1 MSDRLTDRLISP
13 PARASARKRA
23 YTGAETNVE
32 TNTRGSRDPLDAGQ
46 EARPRTEAYTVEQVA
61 KALNVGRDKVYELL
75 RTNQLRSVKIGR
87 LRRIT
92 DQHLAEFLASLE
104 GDTPGRRTL

>member
-1 MSDRLTDRLISP
+1 MSDRLTGRLISP

-23 YTGAETNVE
+23 YAGVE
-32 TNTRGSRDPLDAGQ
+32 TNTETNTHGSQ
-46 EARPRTEAYTVEQVA
+46 EGEESGPRTEAYTVEQVA
-61 KALNVGRDKVYELL
+61 KALNIGRDKVYELL
-75 RTNQLRSVKIGR
+75 RTKQLRSVKIGR

-104 GDTPGRRTL
+104 GDAPARRTP

>member
-1 MSDRLTDRLISP
+1 MSDRPADRPIPP

-23 YTGAETNVE
+23 YTGAETNAE
-32 TNTRGSRDPLDAGQ
+32 TSTHGSRDPVDAG
-46 EARPRTEAYTVEQVA
+46 EETRPRTEAYTVEQVA

-75 RTNQLRSVKIGR
+75 RTKQLRSIKIGR

-104 GDTPGRRTL
+104 QDAPRT